1 MPEMELEQ
9 QERQAA
15 EERTSV
21 SAKIVLEAVRRG
33 GEEELA
39 RTSTALAW
47 SGLAAGIAM
56 GFSLLAEGVIRSH
69 LPDASWRPLIAKL
82 GYSLGFLIVIVGKQ
96 QLFTENT
103 LTPIIPLLNNR
114 DRETMWQVLRLWSIV
129 LVANTAGAFLVGWFF
144 ACSPALSTDLQKGLF
159 ETAREATS
167 ADFGTALVRGI
178 PAGFLIALVVWLRAA
193 TDSGEVAILI
203 ILTYF
208 IALPGF
214 THIVAGSVECFFL
227 IMAGVRSIQ
236 WFAGNYF
243 VPVLVGN
250 VLGGVGLVASL
261 NHAQV
266 KTDA

>member
-1 MPEMELEQ
+1 MPEMELEK
-9 QERQAA
+9 QERQEA

-21 SAKIVLEAVRRG
+21 SAKIVLEAVRRD

-47 SGLAAGIAM
+47 SGFAAGIAM

-69 LPDASWRPLIAKL
+69 LPDEAWRPLIAKL

-114 DRETMWQVLRLWSIV
+114 DRKTLWHVLRLWGIV
-129 LVANTAGAFLVGWFF
+129 LLANTAGAFLVGWFF
-144 ACSPALSTDLQKGLF
+144 ACSPALTTDLQKGLF
-159 ETAREATS
+159 ETARDATS

-227 IMAGVRSIQ
+227 IMAGAKGIS